1 MSYTKEDIKN
11 FVYNNILNDILKND
25 KVNKYLE
32 DDKNKFEEWL
42 NKYEN
47 DQNILQTEYNNFKMK
62 EIYTSINITPF
73 TGDYTDRSTTPS
85 TTLNFTEKDKKKME
99 LFLDV
104 VKAIIDKSNKENQGY
119 IAYNINLEL
128 FTFDDNISLN
138 FKEDYNEKKENITKN
153 NEYIDDNKDI
163 VKEQHEK
170 LKNNKYIYYLITLF
184 IIIILSIIVYIK
196 QEFIIYYIVLFLLL
210 NIIFKWLLIEHFN
223 EKNEFYKKLYTYMKR
238 KNRKIESIA
247 SDSLKNRLEL
257 GIKKEDDKYKNNKSE
272 LYNEYYKNRDLISI
286 YGLDIITIKSLINL
300 VMMITIILVLYPYI
314 TKYINKKMKI
324 NIDKNT
330 ENMILGVL
338 ISLVI
343 LVYMFDINY
352 PIRTMSKN
360 RYW

>member
-170 LKNNKYIYYLITLF
+170 L
-184 IIIILSIIVYIK
+184 
-196 QEFIIYYIVLFLLL
+196 
-210 NIIFKWLLIEHFN
+210 
-223 EKNEFYKKLYTYMKR
+223 
-238 KNRKIESIA
+238 ESIA

-343 LVYMFDINY
+343 LVLKKI
-352 PIRTMSKN
+352 
-360 RYW
+360 